1 MILKNNKE
9 NLIIF
14 FISSIILFYFH
25 FYFINFDR
33 TIFSFPE
40 VELIAIYHALL
51 FNDGFSESYDHP
63 GYTLF
68 YFLSILIRLF
78 NFLNILEISSLSKA
92 FIYDLEGDEFKK
104 IFYFLRVHNYIINI
118 LIILI
123 ILKIFDNYKIDKF
136 FKISFLIILLLIP
149 NFIFLTFLNHTIQ
162 YGFFL
167 LALSI
172 YFLSKKN
179 TFYKINFFL
188 FSLFLILAVYTK
200 IQFLPYIFIFPAL
213 ILFFKFNSLNHTKIK
228 NINHYKFNNFFIN
241 LGLALLLITIIG
253 LLLLLLRL
261 EVLNYFHFL
270 VLIFYSILC
279 LLFYVLNKGNS
290 IFFEKLSLIGFA
302 FFFANLFLS
311 LNFISNNFKIIYDPL
326 FSNSA
331 FFEESNFLEFKII
344 NILNSLRELYF
355 LYFLKIDFKIFE
367 SITDQPI
374 NYISLKPYY
383 LTMNL
388 TLIYYLYKKNLNMFL
403 LNFGLVFSI
412 LLVLLINTS
421 VRVISEFSYSL
432 YTDILCFSFVI
443 YFLKF
448 NILDSKIRNIIFS
461 CLLILTIL
469 INFNFTERNIK
480 IRDVFGL
487 NNSTI
492 KEDLYQHCSRKP
504 YLSRIQYQINI
515 YTDFFR
521 LNEQKMKRYRK
532 LKSVSDN
539 WFFSVC
545 NKLK

>member
-78 NFLNILEISSLSKA
+78 NLLNVLEISSLSQA
-92 FIYDLEGDEFKK
+92 LIYDLEGDEFKK
-104 IFYFLRVHNYIINI
+104 IFYLLRAHNYTINI
-118 LIILI
+118 LTILI
-123 ILKIFDNYKIDKF
+123 ILKIFDNFEIDKF
-136 FKISFLIILLLIP
+136 FKNSFVIILLLTP
-149 NFIFLTFLNHTIQ
+149 NFNFLAFINHTIQ

-228 NINHYKFNNFFIN
+228 NINHYKLNNFFII

-253 LLLLLLRL
+253 LLLLFLRY
-261 EVLNYFHFL
+261 EDLNYFHFL

-279 LLFYVLNKGNS
+279 LLFYVLNKENQ
-290 IFFEKLSLIGFA
+290 IFLEKLSLIGFA
-302 FFFANLFLS
+302 FFLANLFLS
-311 LNFISNNFKIIYDPL
+311 LKFIPNNFKIIYDPF

-331 FFEESNFLEFKII
+331 FFEQSNFL
-344 NILNSLRELYF
+344 
-355 LYFLKIDFKIFE
+355 DFKISNIFNSLKQLYFIYFIKLDHKVLE
-367 SITDQPI
+367 AV
-374 NYISLKPYY
+374 NYISFKPYY

-388 TLIYYLYKKNLNMFL
+388 TLIYCLYKKNFNVFL
-403 LNFGLVFSI
+403 LNFGLIFFI
-412 LLVLLINTS
+412 LAILHVNTS
-421 VRVISEFSYSL
+421 VRDIAEFHYAL
-432 YTDILCFSFVI
+432 FTDILCFGFVI
-443 YFLKF
+443 YFLKYNVQNKKKR
-448 NILDSKIRNIIFS
+448 NILFS
-461 CLLILTIL
+461 CLLIFTIF
-469 INFNFTERNIK
+469 INLNFIDRNIY
-480 IRDVFGL
+480 IRDLYGL
-487 NNSTI
+487 NNSTP

-515 YTDFFR
+515 YSDFFR
-521 LNEQKMKRYRK
+521 LNEKKMKRYEK
-532 LKSVSDN
+532 LKHASDN

-545 NKLK
+545 SRLN